1 MATRQQSEEGSA
13 QAARSAEQPQ
23 SQGEQ
28 HPDHAVPLQPPEHPQ
43 HRHTDVLPAQ
53 QHLLTK
59 EVQTATHATAHIAT
73 VQAAETVH
81 RIIAAA
87 APQSIPDTPE
97 VLQPEADTVVEDI
110 QVAAVAEATPEAAHQ
125 EVTEDNTAT

>member
-1 MATRQQSEEGSA
+1 MPATLPAIATRQQSEEVSA

-28 HPDHAVPLQPPEHPQ
+28 DPQ
-43 HRHTDVLPAQ
+43 HRHTDVLLAQ

-59 EVQTATHATAHIAT
+59 RVQTATHATVHTAT
-73 VQAAETVH
+73 VQAAAETVH
-81 RIIAAA
+81 RITAAA
-87 APQSIPDTPE
+87 VHHHTPDTPE
-97 VLQPEADTVVEDI
+97 VHQPEEDTVVEDI
-110 QVAAVAEATPEAAHQ
+110 QVAEVAEATAEAAHQ